1 MKKGFTLI
9 ELLIV
14 IAILAILATTVVVVL
29 NPAQIL
35 AQARDAQRISDLSS
49 VKSAIALY
57 LATAT
62 GTPVVSA
69 TSTCTITGC
78 NNPGPFTTAPTVNV
92 STAVTG
98 TGWVGVD
105 LRGTSGGS
113 SLSAL
118 PTDPTNSLV
127 YYYGYKGS
135 ATALTF
141 KLAGRLESAKYG
153 PMMGDP
159 AGIGSDGGIRQ
170 TCPQY
175 PPVVADT
182 SCYYEIGTDVA
193 L

>member
-14 IAILAILATTVVVVL
+14 IAILAILATTVVLVL

-35 AQARDAQRISDLSS
+35 AQARDSQRISDLSS
-49 VKSAIALY
+49 IKSAIALY

-62 GTPVVSA
+62 STAGFAVA
-69 TSTCTITGC
+69 TNC
-78 NNPGPFTTAPTVNV
+78 NIAACVNPGPFTTAP
-92 STAVTG
+92 AIVTSSAIDG
-98 TGWVGVD
+98 TGWTAVD

-118 PTDPTNSLV
+118 PIDPTNSTTF
-127 YYYGYKGS
+127 YYSYKGV
-135 ATALTF
+135 AALTF

-153 PMMGDP
+153 PMMTT
-159 AGIGSDGGIRQ
+159 DGGLRNV
-170 TCPQY
+170 CAQY
-175 PPVVADT
+175 PPVVTDT
-182 SCYYEIGTDVA
+182 TCYYEIGTDVS

>member
-14 IAILAILATTVVVVL
+14 IAILAILATTVVLVL

-35 AQARDAQRISDLSS
+35 AQARDAQRVSDLSS

-57 LATAT
+57 MATAT
-62 GTPVVSA
+62 STPVVSA
-69 TSTCTITGC
+69 TATCTITGC
-78 NNPGPFTTAPTVNV
+78 NNPGPFTTAPTVNTL
-92 STAVTG
+92 TAVNG
-98 TGWVGVD
+98 TGWMSID

-118 PTDPTNSLV
+118 PTDPTNSLI
-127 YYYGYKGS
+127 YYYGYKGD

-153 PMMGDP
+153 PSMV
-159 AGIGSDGGIRQ
+159 SDGGIRN

-175 PPVVADT
+175 PPVVTDT
-182 SCYYEIGTDVA
+182 SCYYEIGTDVS